1 MLINHS
7 HEHKLCPL
15 LAGLFLD
22 SYEVEFIQKFLQEKK
37 RFFVAF
43 NATLRY
49 VDDVLSVNNSYLSSY
64 VNSIYPSE
72 HEIKDNT
79 DSGTSA
85 SYFDFIGT

>member
-1 MLINHS
+1 MSAIGWLI
-7 HEHKLCPL
+7 
-15 LAGLFLD
+15 FR
-22 SYEVEFIQKFLQEKK
+22 FIWSRVYSKVFARKKK